1 MLRWLSCTTLVLL
14 AACSRSPDA
23 PPVVRLVDVFDSATV
38 EGSSDARPSPAR
50 TEWRFDSENH
60 GWTAL
65 TGLDV
70 RDERLSGRAETELP
84 MLHVE
89 RTEGLDDPD
98 PLQFLASIPSGVSW
112 QGLSYATRCAAI
124 TSTPT
129 DMVGPRLPT

>member
-65 TGLDV
+65 
-70 RDERLSGRAETELP
+70 SPILP
-84 MLHVE
+84 SSEAQTYTV
-89 RTEGLDDPD
+89 TPGS
-98 PLQFLASIPSGVSW
+98 SIPSS
-112 QGLSYATRCAAI
+112 AI
-124 TSTPT
+124 RHLMLRPT
-129 DMVGPRLPT
+129 DEAGAESRSNPFA